1 MERREREIREQEFR
15 ERERLDRER
24 RNYDLDQQRRREEM
38 MLQER
43 EAIQRQEREQRERE
57 MDRLR
62 QEQAQQQQPVQI
74 NAGSIPI
81 HQPVANKVQN
91 SIHGPNG
98 LLSNGGAGPAQQNVP
113 STSGPGGIFSLSV
126 HEPQRSQF
134 AQHSLVPR
142 SQQPAQSF
150 MAGPSPLQA
159 AAQLPH
165 GQQPILNDALSYL
178 DQVKVQ
184 FSNDPDV
191 YNKFLDI
198 MKDFKSQA

>member
-1 MERREREIREQEFR
+1 MMERRERELREAEFR
-15 ERERLDRER
+15 DRER
-24 RNYDLDQQRRREEM
+24 RNYDLETQRRREEM

-43 EAIQRQEREQRERE
+43 EAIQRQEREQRE

-62 QEQAQQQQPVQI
+62 QEQAQQQQPVQSH
-74 NAGSIPI
+74 AGSIPI

-98 LLSNGGAGPAQQNVP
+98 LLSNGGAGPQPNGPA
-113 STSGPGGIFSLSV
+113 TSAPGGLFGV
-126 HEPQRSQF
+126 AAHEQQRNSFPQQTLAPPS
-134 AQHSLVPR
+134 H
-142 SQQPAQSF
+142 QPTQTF
-150 MAGPSPLQA
+150 MAGPSPMQA